1 MAASQYSAKGVD
13 LRNNREHLA
22 AAAAAAAAAPVEVDS
37 NRILPCR
44 HGEHRRRSGEQ
55 PGVLG
60 EDTHVQRCGHQDQPQ
75 GRQNISCIRLCTGAA
90 EEKAAREEADE
101 NLKSVI

>member
-1 MAASQYSAKGVD
+1 VFWLLLLLLLLM
-13 LRNNREHLA
+13 LLLLLP
-22 AAAAAAAAAPVEVDS
+22 APVEVDS
-37 NRILPCR
+37 DRILPCR

-75 GRQNISCIRLCTGAA
+75 RGQSISCICLCTGAA
-90 EEKAAREEADE
+90 EEEAAREEADE
-101 NLKSVI
+101 NLRSVMKI